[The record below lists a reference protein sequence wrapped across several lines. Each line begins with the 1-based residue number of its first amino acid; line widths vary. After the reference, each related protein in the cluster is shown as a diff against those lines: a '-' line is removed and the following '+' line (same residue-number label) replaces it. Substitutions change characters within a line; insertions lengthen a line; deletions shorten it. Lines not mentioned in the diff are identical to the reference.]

1 MYRTSAVYKEN
12 SVSATSSLT
21 CRNTGFYDTTE
32 IENGLGFSLCSV
44 LLSGFV
50 ATFLLL
56 LRFSFQQEW
65 PVKVVLFF
73 LLRFITF
80 LHF

>member
-1 MYRTSAVYKEN
+1 MIITEMKMDFYFL
-12 SVSATSSLT
+12 SVWCSKWVCSH
-21 CRNTGFYDTTE
+21 
-32 IENGLGFSLCSV
+32 FSVTLK
-44 LLSGFV
+44 
-50 ATFLLL
+50 
-56 LRFSFQQEW
+56 FSFQQEW